1 MPGQPHGHPH
11 GQPPGQPPGQWQPG
25 GYGQYPPPPPTPPA
39 PPARKKRAGLIVL
52 LVLLLIGGGLAGFF
66 LLRKDDT
73 PAASEDKSAP
83 GPAGESAPASPDP
96 GICIEFTSETLTNAE
111 IAEVSCDAPEA
122 AYKVAK
128 RLDNADDSCPS
139 DDYDAYQETGIGNG
153 YKLCLMLNGTEG
165 ACLDNVDSTSLPT
178 ERADCA
184 TARFK
189 VIKAV
194 DGEAA
199 ESACPTGETIVPV
212 TYPEPP
218 TTVCVEAI

>member
-1 MPGQPHGHPH
+1 
-11 GQPPGQPPGQWQPG
+11 
-25 GYGQYPPPPPTPPA
+25 
-39 PPARKKRAGLIVL
+39 VL
-52 LVLLLIGGGLAGFF
+52 LVLLLIGGGVAGFF
-66 LLRKDDT
+66 LLRKDDP
-73 PAASEDKSAP
+73 PAASRDQPAP
-83 GPAGESAPASPDP
+83 GSAGESAPASPSPDP
-96 GICIEFTSETLTNAE
+96 GICVEFTSPTLSDAE

-122 AYKVAK
+122 AYKVGK
-128 RLDNADDSCPS
+128 RLDKAGDSCPS
-139 DDYDAYQETGIGNG
+139 DDYDTYTESGIGNG
-153 YKLCLMLNGTEG
+153 YTLCLMLNGQEG

-178 ERADCA
+178 KRADCA

-218 TTVCVEAI
+218 TTVCVEAL